1 MYVIYRI
8 NDIFIHAGDTNPVSK
23 YLLIRL
29 PNIYKTFSFQAASRD
44 WLGLMDLVD
53 KFLWRD
59 MLDQPSF
66 TEKIHG
72 H

>member
-1 MYVIYRI
+1 MIQRI
-8 NDIFIHAGDTNPVSK
+8 NDIFIHAEDTNPVSK

-29 PNIYKTFSFQAASRD
+29 PNIYKTSSFQTASQD